1 VITTKKIGR
10 RTEYTESVRHSCG
23 HTIDYVTLGY
33 KMERRQVAQKRQIPC
48 GRCQL
53 GALLKAP
60 GNAQQKF
67 QPDNGYVCNRP
78 GQCAKGQGGKCYSGF
93 DCPDKAI
100 AG

>member
-23 HTIDYVTLGY
+23 HTIYYVTLGY

-60 GNAQQKF
+60 DNAQQVI
-67 QPDNGYVCNRP
+67 QPDTSCRL
-78 GQCAKGQGGKCYSGF
+78 
-93 DCPDKAI
+93 I
-100 AG
+100 